1 MWNTLIERCWKPLMR
16 SIGPGHKARRA
27 AKREYRKLQRV
38 LVQDTGTLAYV
49 TMRVNYTH
57 QRLTELESMLH
68 SGDLNPKDFACP
80 PTKPL
85 TALSDLSAT

>member
-1 MWNTLIERCWKPLMR
+1 MLKFVGAVKQYLAKRFGK
-16 SIGPGHKARRA
+16 GHKARRNA
-27 AKREYRKLQRV
+27 IKEYRHLQHL
-38 LVQDTGTLAYV
+38 LVADTGTMAYV
-49 TMRVNYTH
+49 SMRVNYTQ
-57 QRLTELESMLH
+57 QRLTELEGMLH